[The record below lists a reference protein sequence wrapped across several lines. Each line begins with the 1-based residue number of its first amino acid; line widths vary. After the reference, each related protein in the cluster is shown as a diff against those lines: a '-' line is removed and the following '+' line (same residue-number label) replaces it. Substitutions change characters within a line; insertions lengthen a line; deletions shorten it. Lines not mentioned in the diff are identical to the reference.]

1 MTVALARVI
10 QDLKQGRVNRP
21 SDYPWSQ
28 GLMDDAVVVDVSA
41 LYEQWMSSSAPMEIY
56 DARAAPPWT
65 SALLGYRAHNG
76 NIVVMHLLS
85 AEVAE
90 LDSGHVTKEY
100 QWQPGDAM
108 DTMNTGTH
116 QIEWDRVRWVVG
128 VAVYFGGTSHGLSV
142 PTTGPVLNWQLAVY
156 PDGEIADIRWVIL
169 APDLHDPH
177 VFDNQQVVM
186 LKALDLCNCV
196 NVIVAEPANRP
207 RAQRRQLS
215 RMGVTLTEIHV
226 RPISRSY
233 PGNGIPLSQ
242 GVPLSSVRGHFSEF
256 GPKYGK
262 GLLFGKYEGRYWI
275 PAHARGSAE
284 HGERKQSYVVE
295 P

>member
-10 QDLKQGRVNRP
+10 QDLKQGRVTHLA
-21 SDYPWSQ
+21 DYPWSQ
-28 GLMDDAVVVDVSA
+28 HLMDDAVVVDVSA
-41 LYEQWMSSSAPMEIY
+41 LYEQWMASSVPLSIYSAK
-56 DARAAPPWT
+56 AAPPWT
-65 SALLGYRAHNG
+65 SALLGYQAHNG
-76 NIVVMHLLS
+76 NVVVMHLIS

-90 LDSGHVTKEY
+90 LKDLRGEEY
-100 QWQPGDAM
+100 QWQPGDALDRM
-108 DTMNTGTH
+108 HTDTH
-116 QIEWDRVRWVVG
+116 QIDWERVRWVVG
-128 VAVYFGGTSHGLSV
+128 VAVYFGGTSHGLAV

-156 PDGEIADIRWVIL
+156 PDGEIADIRWVII
-169 APDLHDPH
+169 APDLDDPH
-177 VFDNQQVVM
+177 IFDNQQSVM

-215 RMGVTLTEIHV
+215 RMGVKLSEIHV
-226 RPISRSY
+226 RPISKSY
-233 PGNGIPLSQ
+233 QGNGTPLSQ